1 LKGLESKYRRGYWE
15 MGVKRDSKKKESL
28 IIYCVYCG
36 FPSQNSFSKYR
47 LAQAEVP
54 GEELYIQQEPLN
66 KK

>member
-1 LKGLESKYRRGYWE
+1 